1 MAGDDLHIPPE
12 NEFPPDLQHRLEKL
26 SDRQE
31 EERHKLE
38 RIHDGH
44 DDPVDHSLQDLR
56 QYQQKKMDK
65 LTETHDAE
73 RSRYIR
79 EYYKAQKLL
88 KEDEQQQKQHAREP
102 EKGRGM

>member
-1 MAGDDLHIPPE
+1 MAGDDLHIPHE

-31 EERHKLE
+31 EERYKLE
-38 RIHDGH
+38 LLHDSH
-44 DDPVDHSLQDLR
+44 DDPVDHSPQDLR
-56 QYQQKKMDK
+56 QYQQKQMDK

-73 RSRYIR
+73 RARYIR
-79 EYYKAQKLL
+79 EYYKAQKLV
-88 KEDEQQQKQHAREP
+88 KEYEQQEKQQAREP